1 MSIWIVISN
10 VRRWFIES
18 RRLKHSSIYSTNVNY
33 KDNLFSAASVNRT
46 QATETINAILSMLVL
61 YREDYT
67 QEFVIVIGW
76 EMLSRIST

>member
-1 MSIWIVISN
+1 M
-10 VRRWFIES
+10 
-18 RRLKHSSIYSTNVNY
+18 NY